1 MPVVVLLGMGMFAA
15 AEPAD
20 LTVVNAHIYTMD
32 AARPVV
38 SSLAVKDGR
47 ILAVGD
53 EVAAHIGPNTRRIDA
68 RGATIVPG
76 FIDSHGHMA
85 SLGQSLGAPDFRAAR
100 SVDEIAAVV
109 RKQAAARKPGEWILG
124 RNWDQTNWGG
134 ALPTADPLS
143 QAAPDH
149 PVLLSRV
156 DGHAAWVNRRAL
168 ALAGITA
175 ATPDPP
181 GGRIIHTASGEPT
194 GVLVDAAQGLVANRI
209 PPGAAGEI
217 QQQLESAARE
227 CVRVGITSVHDA
239 GVGADALDAY
249 RTLIRDRK
257 LPVRIYAMISGDGAL
272 WQEYLKRGP
281 EIEDRLTVRSVK
293 LIADGAMGSRGAA
306 FLGPYLDDPGISG
319 LLMLTRDQ
327 VERVALQAV
336 ERGFQVNVHAI
347 GDRANRTVLEA
358 YGEVLKGKND
368 RRFRIEH
375 AQVVSPGDFEL
386 FAKYSV
392 IASMQATHATSDMR
406 WVEARI
412 GPERAKGSYAWR
424 TLLSLGVPIASGS
437 DFPVEPPDP
446 LRGFY
451 AAITRQ
457 DERGNPPGGWFP
469 AQRMTRNEALRSW
482 TAAGAY
488 AAFEEKTKGSLTPGK
503 LADFVMLSA
512 DIMQIPPAEILKTR
526 ILMTVVGGEEVYK
539 Q

>member
-1 MPVVVLLGMGMFAA
+1 VVF
-15 AEPAD
+15 
-20 LTVVNAHIYTMD
+20 
-32 AARPVV
+32 
-38 SSLAVKDGR
+38 SLAVKDGR

-85 SLGQSLGAPDFRAAR
+85 SLGQSLGTPDFRAAR

-109 RKQAAARKPGEWILG
+109 RRQAAASKPGEWILG

-149 PVLLSRV
+149 PVFLSRV
-156 DGHAAWVNRRAL
+156 DGHAAWTNRRAL

-194 GVLVDAAQGLVANRI
+194 GVLVDAAQDLVARKI

-217 QQQLESAARE
+217 QQQLERAARA
-227 CVRVGITSVHDA
+227 CVGVGITSVHDA
-239 GVGADALDAY
+239 GVGAEALDAY

-281 EIEDRLTVRSVK
+281 EIGDRLTVRSVK

-306 FLGPYLDDPGISG
+306 FLEPYLDDPGNSG
-319 LLMLTRDQ
+319 LLMLTRGQ
-327 VERVALQAV
+327 IERVALQAV

-368 RRFRIEH
+368 RRFRVEH
-375 AQVVSPGDFEL
+375 AQVVAPGDFEL

-412 GPERAKGSYAWR
+412 GPERAEGSYAWR
-424 TLLSLGVPIASGS
+424 TLLSLGVPIANGS
-437 DFPVEPPDP
+437 DFPVEPPGP

-457 DERGNPPGGWFP
+457 DESGNPPGGWFP
-469 AQRMTRNEALRSW
+469 AQRMTRTEALRSW
-482 TAAGAY
+482 STVGAY

-539 Q
+539 E

>member
-1 MPVVVLLGMGMFAA
+1 MVVLWWMGMFVA

-20 LTVVNAHIYTMD
+20 LTVVNARIYTMD

-100 SVDEIAAVV
+100 SVGEIAAVV
-109 RKQAAARKPGEWILG
+109 RKQAAVRKPGEWILG

-149 PVLLSRV
+149 PVFLSRV

-168 ALAGITA
+168 ELAGITA

-209 PPGAAGEI
+209 PPGAAAEI
-217 QQQLESAARE
+217 QQQLERAARE
-227 CVRVGITSVHDA
+227 CVGVGITSVHDA
-239 GVGADALDAY
+239 GVGAEVLDAY

-281 EIEDRLTVRSVK
+281 EIGDRLTVRSVK

-306 FLGPYLDDPGISG
+306 FLEPYLDDPGNSG
-319 LLMLTRDQ
+319 LVD
-327 VERVALQAV
+327 A
-336 ERGFQVNVHAI
+336 
-347 GDRANRTVLEA
+347 
-358 YGEVLKGKND
+358 
-368 RRFRIEH
+368 
-375 AQVVSPGDFEL
+375 
-386 FAKYSV
+386 
-392 IASMQATHATSDMR
+392 
-406 WVEARI
+406 
-412 GPERAKGSYAWR
+412 
-424 TLLSLGVPIASGS
+424 
-437 DFPVEPPDP
+437 DP
-446 LRGFY
+446 
-451 AAITRQ
+451 
-457 DERGNPPGGWFP
+457 
-469 AQRMTRNEALRSW
+469 
-482 TAAGAY
+482 
-488 AAFEEKTKGSLTPGK
+488 
-503 LADFVMLSA
+503 
-512 DIMQIPPAEILKTR
+512 
-526 ILMTVVGGEEVYK
+526 
-539 Q
+539 